1 MSYIRPENLSYHN
14 DKVDALNHLRQLTLN
29 NEGGDE
35 RIRNS
40 ILAKIDAKQAELAA
54 RISETTE
61 ADGTVRVRHPSIG
74 TITFNQQIEKEP
86 KQLFGSAV
94 KALTTFNVTI
104 ALADAVISPEG
115 VLTYESYETI
125 ATFKLSET
133 ALSGMVTD
141 IGGGTNAVTI
151 QSAKGYE
158 IEPYV
163 LDAMTNTAT
172 RMREHLDNTLENTSS
187 NFDTFITKVHD
198 ELEKGGKLGRA
209 TTDSLIREAT
219 GLPVGMSNNPAFA
232 LKCLGEYSD
241 NVRMSAQLEI
251 EAAIRLSQQK
261 EIK

>member
-14 DKVDALNHLRQLTLN
+14 DKVDALDHLRQMTLN

-40 ILAKIDAKQAELAA
+40 ILAKIEAKQAELAA
-54 RISETTE
+54 RICETME

-74 TITFNQQIEKEP
+74 TITFNQQIENEP
-86 KQLFGSAV
+86 QQLFGSAV
-94 KALTTFNVTI
+94 KALTTFTVTI

-115 VLTYESYETI
+115 VLSYDPYETL

-151 QSAKGYE
+151 QSAKGYD

-172 RMREHLDNTLENTSS
+172 RMRDHLDNTLENTAA
-187 NFDTFITKVHD
+187 NFDKFITQVHN
-198 ELEKGGKLGRA
+198 ELEKGGKLGKA
-209 TTDSLIREAT
+209 TSEALIREAT
-219 GLPVGMSNNPAFA
+219 GLPVGMTNNPAFA
-232 LKCLGEYSD
+232 LKCLGEYTDS
-241 NVRMSAQLEI
+241 VRLSAQLEI